1 MEMPQIMC
9 TIRRIGLLITLIFL
23 AGFATAQKIL
33 SEGSVLYD
41 VSVQTGSD
49 QPQLADM
56 FDGASATLYL
66 KGGLSRSELV
76 SALGSSVTIHDNK
89 TGNGTVLREYGSQK
103 LLIKMNRNNWQD
115 KNKKYEGIRFTNTGE
130 TKTIAGY
137 KCQKAIANLKDGSS
151 FTVYYTDEITTENKD
166 YDAQFKSLPGLPLE
180 YESTVGKLKVRYSA
194 SRISFD
200 PVPIQ
205 KFETPKA
212 GYREMTYEESVKG
225 TSTGK

>member
-1 MEMPQIMC
+1 MPQVMWK
-9 TIRRIGLLITLIFL
+9 IRKIGLLLACVFIATL
-23 AGFATAQKIL
+23 AKAQKTL
-33 SEGSVLYD
+33 SEGSIVYD

-56 FDGASATLYL
+56 FDGASATLFL

-89 TGNGTVLREYGSQK
+89 TGNGIVLREYGPQK
-103 LLIKMNRNNWQD
+103 LLIKMNRQNWED
-115 KNKKYEGIRFTNTGE
+115 KNKKYEGIKFSKTGD

-137 KCQKAIANLKDGSS
+137 KCEKAIATLKDGSS
-151 FTVYYTDEITTENKD
+151 FTVYYSEEIIAENKE

-180 YESTVGKLKVRYSA
+180 YESSVGKLVVKYAASKV
-194 SRISFD
+194 SFD

-205 KFETPKA
+205 KFETPKS

-225 TSTGK
+225 GSTTH

>member
-1 MEMPQIMC
+1 MWKVRKP
-9 TIRRIGLLITLIFL
+9 GLSIALVILTTW
-23 AGFATAQKIL
+23 ANAQKIL
-33 SEGSVLYD
+33 SEGSIVYD
-41 VSVQTGSD
+41 VSVQTGTN

-66 KGGLSRSELV
+66 KAGLSRSELV

-89 TGNGTVLREYGSQK
+89 TGNGIVLREYGTQK
-103 LLIKMNRNNWQD
+103 LLIKMNRNNWLD
-115 KNKKYEGIRFTNTGE
+115 KNKKYEGITFTRTSE

-137 KCQKAIANLKDGSS
+137 KCEKATANLKDGTS
-151 FTVYYTDEITTENKD
+151 FTVYYTQELTAENKD

-180 YESTVGKLKVRYSA
+180 YESSVGNLKVKYTA
-194 SRISFD
+194 SKIKFD

-205 KFETPKA
+205 KFEMPKS

-225 TSTGK
+225 TATNK